1 MSVYNYIAES
11 NPYFAKGICHKY
23 GYETTNIR
31 SKADLGQCLKRLVAN
46 EGEPAFR
53 DIMENHPEKSLV
65 DCNPKGFN
73 FQENK
78 TTPEGCSPS
87 PDSLDFLEDSFR
99 NEKTNLGKSNL
110 GDPMQTGH
118 ILNDGTNFNTIYR
131 YSKAFCKCRFY

>member
-53 DIMENHPEKSLV
+53 DIMESHPDKDIILELFSQPTKVENFSNMDGSGNRGCGCQNCAGRPKDHYMYADGSSSTTNSLTSV
-65 DCNPKGFN
+65 AIIGA
-73 FQENK
+73 
-78 TTPEGCSPS
+78 
-87 PDSLDFLEDSFR
+87 SLLLAVAIITK
-99 NEKTNLGKSNL
+99 NN
-110 GDPMQTGH
+110 
-118 ILNDGTNFNTIYR
+118 
-131 YSKAFCKCRFY
+131 